1 MMNQL
6 SRKEIKEMLRNAE
19 KLPPE
24 EVKELVTLLQKMP
37 VELSQK
43 EIETMS
49 GNPGKERYIY
59 SLKRIA
65 EQKVAWTLKDSEEIM
80 TTVDDNGDQFIHIWP
95 YKEFAVSYKKYAEK
109 SKTDETDEWGKLDL
123 FKLPL
128 SRLMKEILPSLSEK
142 GVMIAVFMV
151 PNDPFVIAV
160 PADDFLNNLLYER
173 SKYE

>member
-1 MMNQL
+1 MTNQL

-24 EVKELVTLLQKMP
+24 EVKKLVTSLQKMP

-43 EIETMS
+43 EIEAMS
-49 GNPGKERYIY
+49 GKPGKERYIY

-65 EQKVAWTLKDSEEIM
+65 EQKVAWTLKDAEGIM

-95 YKEFAVSYKKYAEK
+95 YKEYAVSYKKYAEK
-109 SKTDETDEWGKLDL
+109 SMTDEWGNLDL
-123 FKLPL
+123 FRLSLP
-128 SRLMKEILPSLSEK
+128 RLMKEILPSLFEK

-151 PNDPFVIAV
+151 PSDPFVIAV
-160 PADDFLNNLLYER
+160 SADDFLNNLLYER
-173 SKYE
+173 SKYK